1 MELQTARRWS
11 FSLRP
16 SRCSPP
22 RPNQKARTLCRWD
35 SQRNL
40 LTGRNDHGSSLH
52 AAEWRL
58 CLLSPTPTTTATRS
72 STVRFLGK
80 KNPDSSPAVSLR
92 APRQFLWDR
101 PQLQASPCCQS
112 FPCLFS
118 FKIITP
124 SFDVCFLALMTF
136 LLGKSRWLS
145 KGHPSSLRSRDC
157 FLLFSTPIALFS
169 SVDSQHGMC
178 WLSPPFPLA
187 EREPEQE
194 KQGPVERCREGS
206 HRIREACWAKT
217 TMLPLGNSPPALLR
231 TLCPGS
237 LAAVWSSGASSN
249 LLEGRAGRSL
259 QPLTTLCLHGCCS
272 HLLDPFC
279 PSQLCV
285 QGAQK
290 QSTWAFSLGN
300 WSYQQH
306 PGTTLW
312 VLSLF
317 SRVLQSPQTMLREA
331 LLARLSLTQQSD

>member
-1 MELQTARRWS
+1 MELQTARRRS

-52 AAEWRL
+52 AAEWGL

-92 APRQFLWDR
+92 APRQFLLDR

-237 LAAVWSSGASSN
+237 LQLYGQVGPHLISW
-249 LLEGRAGRSL
+249 RAGLGDLYSPSPRSVCMDAVPTFWIRSAPPSSVYRVPRNSPPGL
-259 QPLTTLCLHGCCS
+259 SAWGIGATSSIRAPHSGFSVSSPGYYKVHRRCSERLC
-272 HLLDPFC
+272 
-279 PSQLCV
+279 
-285 QGAQK
+285 
-290 QSTWAFSLGN
+290 W
-300 WSYQQH
+300 
-306 PGTTLW
+306 PG
-312 VLSLF
+312 S
-317 SRVLQSPQTMLREA
+317 A
-331 LLARLSLTQQSD
+331 

>member
-1 MELQTARRWS
+1 M
-11 FSLRP
+11 
-16 SRCSPP
+16 
-22 RPNQKARTLCRWD
+22 
-35 SQRNL
+35 
-40 LTGRNDHGSSLH
+40 
-52 AAEWRL
+52 
-58 CLLSPTPTTTATRS
+58 LSPTPTTTATRS

-101 PQLQASPCCQS
+101 PLGQTQLQASPCCQP

-145 KGHPSSLRSRDC
+145 KGHPSLLRSRDC
-157 FLLFSTPIALFS
+157 FLFFSIPIALFS
-169 SVDSQHGMC
+169 SVDSQHGLC
-178 WLSPPFPLA
+178 WLSPPFPLS
-187 EREPEQE
+187 EREAEQE

-206 HRIREACWAKT
+206 HRIWEACWAKT
-217 TMLPLGNSPPALLR
+217 AMLPLENSPPALLR

-249 LLEGRAGRSL
+249 LLEGRAGRSWPSGTSL
-259 QPLTTLCLHGCCS
+259 QLLTTLCLHGCCF

-279 PSQLCV
+279 LFQLCV

-312 VLSLF
+312 VFSLC
-317 SRVLQSPQTMLREA
+317 SRVLQSPQMLLREA
-331 LLARLSLTQQSD
+331 LLARISPTQQSD